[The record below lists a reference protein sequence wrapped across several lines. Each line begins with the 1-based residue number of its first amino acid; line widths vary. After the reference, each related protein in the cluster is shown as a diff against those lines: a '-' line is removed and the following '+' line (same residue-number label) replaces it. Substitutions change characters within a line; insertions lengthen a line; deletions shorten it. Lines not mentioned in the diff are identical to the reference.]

1 MSILKSIFNFLENYN
16 RLSAAVYL
24 ARCGDHKGSL
34 QIMMEDFEVRPKLG

>member
-1 MSILKSIFNFLENYN
+1 MTILKFIFNFLENYK

-34 QIMMEDFEVRPKLG
+34 QIMTEDLGVRPKVG